1 MEVPSS
7 NNSLIDN
14 PYVLGCLTIFV
25 FAYSSNAQMD
35 MPDMFTDLFRNDI
48 FRVVFLSLLLMLRFE
63 KTPSVSILVSLFF
76 VFVMGKIMSEETFE
90 NFKSIKSRRN
100 LKSLKR

>member
-7 NNSLIDN
+7 NNSFLDN

-25 FAYSSNAQMD
+25 FAYASKAQVD
-35 MPDMFTDLFRNDI
+35 MPDVFTDLFRNDI

-63 KTPSVSILVSLFF
+63 KSPSVSILVSLFF
-76 VFVMGKIMSEETFE
+76 VFVMGKIMSQETFE
-90 NFKSIKSRRN
+90 NFKSIKSRKHRTI
-100 LKSLKR
+100 KQ